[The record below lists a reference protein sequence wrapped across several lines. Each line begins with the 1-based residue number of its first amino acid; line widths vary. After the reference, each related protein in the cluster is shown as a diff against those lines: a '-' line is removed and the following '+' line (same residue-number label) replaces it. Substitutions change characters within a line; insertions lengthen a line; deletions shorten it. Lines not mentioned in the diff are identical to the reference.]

1 MRLLSTKTL
10 PPGGFPYIQPDTG
23 MKFGGMVGFND
34 QVAAIVAHRRKNKLA
49 RSNPG
54 EVTQDLHDY
63 TCARLGNNA
72 EFCSDGVVVLKKKM
86 WDRVV
91 GDAKHAAEVIS
102 STVSGAAVLAD
113 WLGDGLQP
121 VPEEQAQVR
130 SDICTGRLNGT
141 ACPKNQQSGWRWTMA
156 VAQNIH
162 AQMAKKTEAGIKVEG
177 EDQLGTCQACGCHLK
192 LKVHVPFRHIHAH
205 TSDEQMSKFPDF
217 CWIQKELK
225 ENQVPA

>member
-1 MRLLSTKTL
+1 MRLLDIKTL
-10 PPGGFPYIQPDTG
+10 PPGGFSYIQAETG
-23 MKFGGMVGFND
+23 KHFPGMVGFSE
-34 QVAAIVAHRRKNKLA
+34 QVAAITAYRRKNKLA

-54 EVTQDLHDY
+54 EVTQDLHDFN
-63 TCARLGNNA
+63 CARLGNNPDY
-72 EFCSDGVVVLKKKM
+72 CSDGTVVVKKKM
-86 WDRVV
+86 LDRVV
-91 GDAKHAAEVIS
+91 EGAKHVAEV
-102 STVSGAAVLAD
+102 VSAGATGVAVLAD

-130 SDICTGRLNGT
+130 SDICTGRLNGS
-141 ACPKNQQSGWRWTMA
+141 ACPKNQQSGWRVTMA

-162 AQMAKKTEAGIKVEG
+162 AQMAKKSEAGIKVEG

-217 CWIQKELK
+217 CWIQRELK
-225 ENQVPA
+225 ENQIPA